1 MMRGKGPLD
10 SLAAAP
16 EAREG
21 EAREGTAGMY
31 ATARP
36 YATVEPF
43 SGEPPKL
50 AQVVVTATEGMS
62 TGSLTLLVPVTAT
75 GGLAVGPCRIM
86 VESACGGG
94 HAVSIEIGR

>member
-1 MMRGKGPLD
+1 MITVNGTLD

-36 YATVEPF
+36 YATAEPF

-50 AQVVVTATEGMS
+50 AQIVVTASEGLS
-62 TGSLTLLVPVTAT
+62 TGSLTLLVPVAAT

-86 VESACGGG
+86 VESA
-94 HAVSIEIGR
+94 

>member
-1 MMRGKGPLD
+1 MITVNGTLD

-21 EAREGTAGMY
+21 EQLGVAPGTLV
-31 ATARP
+31 
-36 YATVEPF
+36 VEPT
-43 SGEPPKL
+43 KL

-62 TGSLTLLVPVTAT
+62 TGSLTLLVPVAAT

-86 VESACGGG
+86 
-94 HAVSIEIGR
+94 IETA